1 MRGRVQAQRKEQQM
15 RAVQG
20 AAPGHALRRSRS
32 PPSRPCP
39 PLPYHPPWPARQ
51 RARRRGMPRW
61 PLMSPRGCPP
71 LPPSPAGP
79 GLPGVHPVGRQVQ
92 LLRPGLCHQLH
103 LRRLH
108 AVRRAQL
115 RILVGAAP
123 GGCCYLWRGLW
134 ADSSPLPFHSTESIK
149 YTSTP
154 PSFPSRPAA
163 PCLQLCGRED
173 GQAGVQRLP
182 ARLPAR
188 VPQAQQ
194 LLRRRLNHLQG
205 QVQSEC

>member
-123 GGCCYLWRGLW
+123 GGCCYLWRGLVGRLFP
-134 ADSSPLPFHSTESIK
+134 SPLPLHRINKIHIHSTQLPIAPRRALPAALRTRRRASRGAAAACPA
-149 YTSTP
+149 SCPSSPSPATP
-154 PSFPSRPAA
+154 PAA
-163 PCLQLCGRED
+163 PQP
-173 GQAGVQRLP
+173 P
-182 ARLPAR
+182 ARSSA
-188 VPQAQQ
+188 
-194 LLRRRLNHLQG
+194 
-205 QVQSEC
+205 E